1 MNNPSKP
8 PNTGMYV
15 PGPLGGPANPAGTN
29 APQSAAGAQPQ
40 AAVPAVPVPL
50 ARELRHAAQ
59 LCNKAKVVMTT
70 LFEDVRKGRSV
81 NLAAAMKLTDELYD
95 TVSRNRHAF
104 ISLARLKTASDYTAQ
119 HAVAVSA
126 MMIALGIQ
134 LGLDDAE
141 VRSLGLAGLLHD
153 IGESSIP
160 PQVLEKPG
168 HLTMK
173 EFGMVKDHP
182 ARGHAML
189 ERIKGIDPVVL
200 DVCLHH
206 HERVDG
212 LGYPEGLTGDRLSV
226 HAKMAAICNV
236 YDSISSNRPYKVGM
250 NPAEVLRVMASE
262 MKDHFDSRLFQA
274 FVKGMGIYPIGTLV
288 RLQSGCLA
296 VVTDQSQVLTAPKV
310 NMFYHPQKGRIPVQG
325 IDLSAAGVTE
335 KIAQLED
342 PIVRRF
348 SDLNQ
353 IWAGDGV
360 IEAAM
365 GGRTH
370 D

>member
-1 MNNPSKP
+1 
-8 PNTGMYV
+8 MYV
-15 PGPLGGPANPAGTN
+15 PDLLGASANPASPASPASPAAH
-29 APQSAAGAQPQ
+29 APQPEAGAQQQ
-40 AAVPAVPVPL
+40 AASSAPLPVPL

-59 LCNKAKVVMTT
+59 LYNEARVVMTT
-70 LFEDVRKGRSV
+70 LYDDLRKGRSV
-81 NLAAAMKLTDELYD
+81 NLAAANKLTDQLHES
-95 TVSRNRHAF
+95 VRRNRHAF
-104 ISLARLKTASDYTAQ
+104 IGLARLKTPSDYTAQ
-119 HAVAVSA
+119 HSVAVAA
-126 MMIALGIQ
+126 MMIALGMQ
-134 LGLDDAE
+134 LGLDEAQ
-141 VRSLGLAGLLHD
+141 VRSAGLAGLLHD

-160 PQVLEKPG
+160 AQILEKPG

-189 ERIKGIDPVVL
+189 ERIKGIDPIVL

-212 LGYPEGLTGDRLSV
+212 LGYPQGLTGDQLSV

-236 YDSISSNRPYKVGM
+236 YDSVSSNRPYKVGM

-262 MKDHFDSRLFQA
+262 MKDQFDSRVFQA
-274 FVKGMGIYPIGTLV
+274 FVKGMGIYPVGSLV
-288 RLQSGCLA
+288 RLHSGCLA
-296 VVTDQSQVLTAPKV
+296 VVADQTQVLTAPRV
-310 NMFYHPQKGRIPVQG
+310 NLFYHPQHGRIPVQG
-325 IDLSAAGVTE
+325 IDLSLPGATE

-353 IWAGDGV
+353 IWAGEGV
-360 IEAAM
+360 IDTAM
-365 GGRTH
+365 GGRH